1 MAAWTEAERA
11 NLRHYLGFSA
21 IFLQADPRLENAIT
35 SVLAVADGGT
45 RPDSATQVQIQGWLS
60 DLATVDLRLKDL
72 WIQAPASQVDEVKVN
87 PAVGIALLRKEGRRM
102 VNNIARALSTR
113 PRADIY
119 SSASPNPD
127 GSTFGWVET
136 GPFRW

>member
-1 MAAWTEAERA
+1 MAAWTEAEKA

-21 IFLQADPRLENAIT
+21 LFLQADPRLENAIA

-45 RPDSATQVQIQGWLS
+45 RPDSATQVQIQGWLTKLS
-60 DLATVDLRLKDL
+60 TVDQRLEDL
-72 WIQAPASQVDEVKVN
+72 WIQAQAQGVDEVKVS
-87 PAVGIALLRKEGRRM
+87 PAVGMSLLRKEGRRL
-102 VNNIARALSTR
+102 VNNVARALATR

-127 GSTFGWVET
+127 GSTFGWVES

>member
-11 NLRHYLGFSA
+11 NIRHYLGFSA
-21 IFLQADPRLENAIT
+21 IFLQADPRLETAMT

-45 RPDSATQVQIQGWLS
+45 RPDSSTQTQIQGWLTK
-60 DLATVDLRLKDL
+60 LATVDQRLEDL
-72 WIQAPASQVDEVKVN
+72 WIQAQATGVDEVKVN
-87 PAVGIALLRKEGRRM
+87 PAVGMSLLRKEGRRL
-102 VNNIARALSTR
+102 VNNISRALSTT

-119 SSASPNPD
+119 SSAPANPHGSP
-127 GSTFGWVET
+127 FGWVES